1 MLPPCQGAKSVK
13 YVHLLIRAVS
23 VVFAA
28 ATFTFAAPLA
38 SAHEPLDVR
47 SGTLYLKS
55 SPDAETVEALRVATA
70 MQAQVTGNVA
80 RVRVTQTFSNS
91 GKDWVEGLYVF
102 PLSADAAVDELVMT
116 VGERTIRGE
125 IQEKARAQANYAQA
139 RREGKQASI
148 VDQERPNMFTT
159 AVANIAPNSTVVVEI
174 AYLETLPYRCSPSTF
189 RLPLPLPPPYTPARP
204 PYPSPPPAHP
214 TPPPP

>member
-1 MLPPCQGAKSVK
+1 VK
-13 YVHLLIRAVS
+13 YLSLLIRSVS
-23 VVFAA
+23 AAFAA
-28 ATFTFAAPLA
+28 AILTLAAAPLA
-38 SAHEPLDVR
+38 SAHASLDVQ

-55 SPDAETVEALRVATA
+55 TPDAEAVEALRVTTA

-125 IQEKARAQANYAQA
+125 IQEKVQAQANYAQA
-139 RREGKQASI
+139 RSEGKRASI
-148 VDQERPNMFTT
+148 VDQERPQPIHHGGCKYCTQ
-159 AVANIAPNSTVVVEI
+159 
-174 AYLETLPYRCSPSTF
+174 LHRGG
-189 RLPLPLPPPYTPARP
+189 
-204 PYPSPPPAHP
+204 
-214 TPPPP
+214 